1 MGIGQSEQPGLSGKQ
16 VRADIMQSLRLTAAA
31 AFLALMTGG
40 ALGESTLRIGLAEDP
55 DVLDPTLARTYVG
68 RIVFSSLCDKL
79 FDIDEKLNIVPQLAL
94 DHATSPDGKAVT
106 IKLRA
111 NVKFHDGEAL
121 DAAAAKYSL
130 ERHLNMAGSFRKP
143 ELAAVDHVDVVD
155 PLTITIALKA
165 PYAPLIA
172 QLTDRSGM
180 MISPK
185 AAQAAGDRFGLHP
198 VCAGPYKFVERVQQ
212 DRIVLEKFADYWNK
226 DAVAIDRLIYLPI
239 VDSTVRLANLKSGG
253 LDLIERVLA
262 TDIKDVRSDPRLRL
276 STALELGYQGI
287 DLNVGNGAAAKN
299 PLGANAKVRQALY
312 YAIDRQALNQ
322 VVFDGE
328 FVPGNQ
334 WVSPEH
340 PYFQK
345 SFPVPTRDLSKAK
358 ALMKEAGITA
368 PFDVDF
374 MVPKGEETQAVAEVI
389 QAMAADIGINMKI
402 RVTEFATSLKQ
413 AEAGEYQAYL
423 LAWSGRTDPDG
434 NLYIFH
440 KCRAPQD
447 YPGYCNPQADKLLDE
462 GRTLADMA
470 QRKAVYEKLTRI
482 VLEDIPKLYL
492 YHRLVLIAHTTRLEG
507 YRQLPDGLVR
517 VVGLKL
523 H

>member
-1 MGIGQSEQPGLSGKQ
+1 MKI
-16 VRADIMQSLRLTAAA
+16 LRLAAVAA
-31 AFLALMTGG
+31 AFLVLASGG
-40 ALGESTLRIGLAEDP
+40 ALAQSTLRIGLAEDP

-68 RIVFSSLCDKL
+68 RIVFASFCDKL
-79 FDIDEKLNIVPQLAL
+79 FDIDEKLNVVPQLAL
-94 DHATSPDGKAVT
+94 SHATAADGKAVT
-106 IKLRA
+106 IKLRP
-111 NVKFHDGEAL
+111 NVKFHDGETL
-121 DAAAAKYSL
+121 DAEAAKFSL
-130 ERHLNMAGSFRKP
+130 ERHLNTTGSFRKP
-143 ELAAVDHVDVVD
+143 ELAAVDHVEVVD
-155 PLTITIALKA
+155 PLTISILLKT
-165 PYAPLIA
+165 PYSPLIA

-180 MISPK
+180 MVSPK
-185 AAQAAGDRFGLHP
+185 AAKAAGDKFGLHP
-198 VCAGPYKFVERVQQ
+198 VCAGPYKFVERVAQ
-212 DRIVLEKFADYWNK
+212 DRIVVEKFADYWNK
-226 DAVAIDRLIYLPI
+226 GAVAIDRIVYLPI
-239 VDSTVRLANLKSGG
+239 VDATVRMANLKSGG

-262 TDIKDVRSDPRLRL
+262 TDIKDVRADPRLKL

-287 DLNVGNGAAAKN
+287 DINVGNGERSKN
-299 PLGANAKVRQALY
+299 PLGSNAKVRQAFDH
-312 YAIDRQALNQ
+312 AIDRQALNQ

-345 SFPVPTRDLSKAK
+345 SFPVPGRDLNKAK
-358 ALMKEAGITA
+358 ALMTEAGVTT

-389 QAMAADIGINMKI
+389 QAMAADIGINVKI

-440 KCRAPQD
+440 KCKAPQD

-470 QRKAVYEKLTRI
+470 QRKAAYEKLTKI
-482 VLEDIPKLYL
+482 ILEDNPKIYL
-492 YHRLVLIAHTTRLEG
+492 YHRRVLIAHTTRLDG
-507 YRQLPDGLVR
+507 YKQMPDGLVR

-523 H
+523 K